1 MLIILRNL
9 RGKILSNDESINP
22 DSEIIIIN
30 SYGVISDYLESCKSV
45 FIGKSMLKKLKHVS
59 GQDPIEAAKLS
70 CKIYHGPFVSNFEEI
85 YQLLNEL
92 KISKTI
98 YNETELSD
106 CLIEDLNNFS
116 KTYDKN
122 ISTINSLGE
131 KILEDTY
138 NELNLS
144 LKNENAKT

>member
-1 MLIILRNL
+1 MCIRD
-9 RGKILSNDESINP
+9 R
-22 DSEIIIIN
+22 
-30 SYGVISDYLESCKSV
+30 VISDYLEFCKSV
-45 FIGKSMLKKLKHVS
+45 FIGKSMLKKLKHVG
-59 GQDPIEAAKLS
+59 GQDPIEAAKFG

-122 ISTINSLGE
+122 ISTINSL
-131 KILEDTY
+131 
-138 NELNLS
+138 
-144 LKNENAKT
+144 

>member
-1 MLIILRNL
+1 
-9 RGKILSNDESINP
+9 
-22 DSEIIIIN
+22 
-30 SYGVISDYLESCKSV
+30 
-45 FIGKSMLKKLKHVS
+45 MLKKLKHVG
-59 GQDPIEAAKLS
+59 GQDPIEAAKFG

-116 KTYDKN
+116 KTYDKK